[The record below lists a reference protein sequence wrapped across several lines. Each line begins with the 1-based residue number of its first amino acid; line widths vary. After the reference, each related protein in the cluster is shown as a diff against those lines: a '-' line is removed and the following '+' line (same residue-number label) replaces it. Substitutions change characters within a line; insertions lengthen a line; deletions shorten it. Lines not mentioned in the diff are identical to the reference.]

1 MLSIFFYHNRKYLLL
16 GVYLLFSTAF
26 MISRSEKVN
35 INVKS
40 FINTLIS
47 PFHFIINSAT
57 KTVNNFWFSI
67 KELNKIKR
75 ELVITKNQLGKLQDA
90 SIEIAELERENKH
103 LRSILDIKTRLEYDT
118 VYAEIIARDPSNY
131 YSVFVINKGSTH
143 GIERNMPVVTYQHGI
158 KGIVGKILET
168 SKISSKVLPIIG
180 IGSYIGA
187 MLFALRNTGL
197 IRGLGPSED
206 FLQLDYINKS
216 AILNLGDL
224 VVTSGQGGIYPKGLK
239 IGKIVG
245 FKKVKYGI
253 FYKNI
258 TVKPIIN
265 LSMLEDVYVILK
277 SPDAKSLNFNQDIN
291 N

>member
-1 MLSIFFYHNRKYLLL
+1 MLSIFLYHNRKYLLL

-26 MISRSEKVN
+26 MISKSEKVN

-47 PFHFIINSAT
+47 PSHFIINSAT

-75 ELVITKNQLGKLQDA
+75 ELVITKNQLEKLQDA

-103 LRSILDIKTRLEYDT
+103 LRSILDIKTRIEYDT

-131 YSVFVINKGSTH
+131 YSVFVINKGSIH
-143 GIERNMPVVTYQHGI
+143 DIEINMPVVTYQHGI

-168 SKISSKVLPIIG
+168 SKISSKVLPITG
-180 IGSYIGA
+180 IGSYVGA

-206 FLQLDYINKS
+206 FLQLDYIDKS
-216 AILNLGDL
+216 AILNFGDL
-224 VVTSGQGGIYPKGLK
+224 IVTSGQGGIYPKGLK

-245 FKKVKYGI
+245 FRKVKYGI

>member
-253 FYKNI
+253 FNKNI